1 MFPLYDDNP
10 HSRTPWLTY
19 LIVLVNVIVQV
30 MVWQLPSILAS
41 QCESCILDFEIFR
54 DHPLPEAFGGGRRL
68 VDRLFLVLRAR
79 VSARSQAVHFLNPNR
94 R

>member
-1 MFPLYDDNP
+1 VSGTFFALLGLRVDEV
-10 HSRTPWLTY
+10 LF
-19 LIVLVNVIVQV
+19 LISVEAPFSDRSGKKV
-30 MVWQLPSILAS
+30 PSILAS

-54 DHPLPEAFGGGRRL
+54 EHPLPEAFGGGRRL